1 MDNKQSDFVTQL
13 VSLLVS
19 TASYIALVFYGYPYL
34 GNIAGTAAAIPV
46 FVIAWYFGLS
56 GGLVAALVSISTNMV
71 LLLLAGASSL
81 QAPLELIFN
90 TFIILFYG
98 SSAGYISETRRELIK
113 EIQLRETAERALHYL
128 NAQLEGRVKSR
139 TRQLSDLNSQLNAE
153 LQARKRAQAGLQ
165 YRGSILET
173 IAGIAEDTLKADN
186 YVEPIP
192 DMLRSLGQATRVERV
207 RLFQNIASHSGRGQA
222 LSLRKEWVSE
232 PRFKNR
238 LGERKVSYRDAGL
251 LRWQRKLAAG
261 EMVSDTLDNI
271 DPDVRDMMNQ
281 EEIRS
286 ILIMPIFSGKEWWGS
301 ISLASATSKRKWGR
315 AETSALHAVA
325 DILGAHI
332 QREAEYERTL
342 LGWARALE
350 LRDQETEG
358 HTQRVTRL
366 AVELAV
372 RLGYNDAEVTDIR
385 RGALLHDIGKLG
397 VPDAIL
403 NKPGKL
409 SDSEWRIMRKHPEY
423 ARDMLRPIV
432 FLHSALP
439 IPYAHH
445 ERWDGTGYP
454 RKLKGARIPA
464 PARLF
469 AVVDVWDALTS
480 DRPYRKAW
488 SPTRT
493 AEFMVKQLGTHFD
506 PEILPVFLKLMVDLG
521 ELPPRALQSLP
532 VAA

>member
-1 MDNKQSDFVTQL
+1 MDTKQSDVVDRF

-19 TASYIALVFYGYPYL
+19 LTAYVLLVFYGYPYL

-46 FVIAWYFGLS
+46 LVIAWYFGLG
-56 GGLVAALVSISTNMV
+56 GGLVAALTSISTNMI
-71 LLLLAGASSL
+71 LLLLAGANSL
-81 QAPLELIFN
+81 QDPLALVFN

-98 SSAGYISETRRELIK
+98 ASAGFISETRKELLK
-113 EIQLRETAERALHYL
+113 EISLRETAEKALQYL
-128 NAQLEGRVKSR
+128 NAQLEGRVKTR
-139 TRQLSDLNSQLNAE
+139 TRQLSDLNSQLSAE

-173 IAGIAEDTLKADN
+173 IAGIAEETLKADK

-192 DMLRSLGQATRVERV
+192 DMLSSLGKATRVERV
-207 RLFQNIASHSGRGQA
+207 RLFQNIPNSNKKGTM
-222 LSLRKEWVSE
+222 LSLRKEWVSD
-232 PRFKNR
+232 PRFKDR
-238 LGERKVSYRDAGL
+238 MGLRKIAHEDAGL
-251 LRWQRKLAAG
+251 QEWQQQLAAG
-261 EMVSDTLDNI
+261 KAVSSTT
-271 DPDVRDMMNQ
+271 DVLSPSIRAMMSQ

-286 ILIMPIFSGKEWWGS
+286 MLVMPIFAGSQWWGS
-301 ISLASATSKRKWGR
+301 ISLASITNRRKWGA
-315 AETSALHAVA
+315 AETDALHAVA

-332 QREAEYERTL
+332 QREEEYERTL
-342 LGWARALE
+342 LGWAKALE

-366 AVELAV
+366 AVELAT
-372 RLGYNDAEVTDIR
+372 RLGYNDSEVTDIR

-409 SDSEWRIMRKHPEY
+409 NDSEWRIMRRHPDY

-454 RKLKGARIPA
+454 RRLKGTRIPA

-488 SPTRT
+488 SPSRT
-493 AEFMVKQLGTHFD
+493 AEFMSKQMGTHFD
-506 PEILPVFLKLMVDLG
+506 PHILPVFLKMMADLG
-521 ELPPRALQSLP
+521 ELPARALKRAA

>member
-1 MDNKQSDFVTQL
+1 MDTRQSDVADKF

-19 TASYIALVFYGYPYL
+19 HSAYVILVFYGYPYL

-46 FVIAWYFGLS
+46 LAIAWYYGLG
-56 GGLVAALVSISTNMV
+56 GGLVAALLSISTNMV

-81 QAPLELIFN
+81 EAPLELIFN

-98 SSAGYISETRRELIK
+98 ASAGFISETRRELLK
-113 EIQLRETAERALHYL
+113 EIRLRENAEKALHYL
-128 NAQLEGRVKSR
+128 NAQLEGRVKTR
-139 TRQLSDLNSQLNAE
+139 TRQLSSLNTQLSAE

-207 RLFQNIASHSGRGQA
+207 RLFQNIPSRSPRDRS
-222 LSLRKEWVSE
+222 LSLRKEWVAH
-232 PRFKNR
+232 PRFKDR
-238 LGERKVSYRDAGL
+238 LGPRKITYREAGL

-261 EMVSDTLDNI
+261 EIVTDTLDGV
-271 DPDVRDMMNQ
+271 DPDVRNMMNQ

-286 ILIMPIFSGKEWWGS
+286 ILIMPIFSGPQWWGS
-301 ISLASATSKRKWGR
+301 ISLASITSKRKWGR
-315 AETSALHAVA
+315 AETSALRAVA

-332 QREAEYERTL
+332 QRESEYERTL
-342 LGWARALE
+342 LGWAKALE

-366 AVELAV
+366 AVELAT
-372 RLGYNDAEVTDIR
+372 RLGYNDAELTDIR

-409 SDSEWRIMRKHPEY
+409 SESEWRIMRKHPEY
-423 ARDMLRPIV
+423 ARDMLRPII

-445 ERWDGTGYP
+445 ERWDGNGYP

-488 SPTRT
+488 SPSR
-493 AEFMVKQLGTHFD
+493 AAQFMLKQMGTHFD
-506 PEILPVFLKLMVDLG
+506 PEILPIFLAQMVDLG
-521 ELPPRALQSLP
+521 VLPARALKAPRA
-532 VAA
+532 VA